1 MVCLDKHTLA
11 EEVDKQQ
18 EEDKDSNLSS
28 AKYSDEESGFSSET
42 DSSEEETDSSN
53 AGEQDDAEKAVIF
66 PGKDPGHSDDDGG
79 TNTDTLSRSI
89 VKSGFST
96 TFSQFVDVSN
106 AKLSRSHTWV
116 MDKVVSTL
124 VAGEEDPEFII
135 ASRLADVMEMIEE
148 TEEHLFDALMN
159 IEDPCTNEV
168 EYLQLC
174 VICRENN
181 GVLVAK
187 RRHELRASLD
197 SQGEWA
203 IDLLGG
209 FYTTD
214 EQRVEALHALL
225 QKERAVVRGV
235 LRRERCTSFWLFME
249 RYRFFRTLV
258 RHRHI
263 ITPPRREQIT
273 RPGSVPQTEKLT
285 VAKRIRGWFRPR
297 PRSRSSL

>member
-1 MVCLDKHTLA
+1 MVSVDKFMLA
-11 EEVDKQQ
+11 QEVDKQQ
-18 EEDKDSNLSS
+18 EEDNDSNLSS

-42 DSSEEETDSSN
+42 DSSEEETHSSSSGQQ
-53 AGEQDDAEKAVIF
+53 GEAEK
-66 PGKDPGHSDDDGG
+66 PEYSDDEWGM
-79 TNTDTLSRSI
+79 TPSTPSRSFL
-89 VKSGFST
+89 KKGFST

-148 TEEHLFDALMN
+148 TEEHLLDALRN